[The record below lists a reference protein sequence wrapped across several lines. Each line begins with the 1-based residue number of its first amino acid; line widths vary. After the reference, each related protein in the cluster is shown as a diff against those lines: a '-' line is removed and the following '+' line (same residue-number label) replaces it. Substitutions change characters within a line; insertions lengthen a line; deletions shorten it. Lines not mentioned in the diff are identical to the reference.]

1 MFFNFLFVVKL
12 KSNLLSGRYFL
23 ARLEACAAGESNE
36 FEGTCNLS
44 DLKKNG
50 EGKRSSL
57 DGVVDVVLDGAGD
70 GRSAPTSGRIVAYG
84 RVTGRHVD
92 PDAGE
97 ALLGTGR
104 RGGDGWRSFGAD
116 FGVDAFGGGRVGFGL
131 LDDYGVADAAVRQV
145 VQDAESVAVRVA
157 AFAGEVFL
165 SVETLQIFE
174 GEHDLGAFLVA

>member
-12 KSNLLSGRYFL
+12 NSNLLSGDISLHDLKR
-23 ARLEACAAGESNE
+23 ARNE

-131 LDDYGVADAAVRQV
+131 LDDD
-145 VQDAESVAVRVA
+145 
-157 AFAGEVFL
+157 
-165 SVETLQIFE
+165 
-174 GEHDLGAFLVA
+174 